1 MSREGALFRRR
12 ARVKIAPVEA
22 PILSRRLALA
32 AAIAA
37 LGTRPAASQ
46 GNAALAAALAQAAE
60 DGDLMWYESSP
71 RDQLERVAWDFARSF
86 PATRIRVRA
95 ETIAG
100 VAILGR
106 LQQEYRAGGG
116 MADLAS
122 LGSGGLARLVEGAM
136 LREVDWARLGL
147 DPMLVVG
154 RHAVMTGA
162 AVYCII
168 CNTRLVRENETP
180 RRWEDLLNPR
190 WRGRIGTWVRAAAFA
205 ELASVWGA
213 ERTTQFYMRFLDQRP
228 LLFRSTAPL
237 AQLVASGE
245 IAVGLGIRHTA
256 LAAQAR
262 GAPIRLH
269 VPDPTPVSA
278 IYTGL
283 LADTRKPNAAT
294 LLAAWLATPEG
305 ALAYERAT
313 DRGNP
318 LVAGTAAQR
327 LLAGHQLA
335 EWPMDRKADYA
346 RLLDLYNG
354 MVNEAEAR

>member
-1 MSREGALFRRR
+1 VG
-12 ARVKIAPVEA
+12 A
-22 PILSRRLALA
+22 PILSRRGALA
-32 AAIAA
+32 AAAA
-37 LGTRPAASQ
+37 LVALRLRPAASQ
-46 GNAALAAALAQAAE
+46 GVASQGVASQGDAALARLAQAAE

-71 RDQLERVAWDFARSF
+71 RDQLDRVAASFAQSF
-86 PATRIRVRA
+86 PTVRTRVRG

-106 LQQEYRAGGG
+106 VQQEYRGGGG

-122 LGSGGLARLVEGAM
+122 LGSGGLARLIESGM
-136 LREVDWARLGL
+136 LREVHWSRLGL

-168 CNTRLVRENETP
+168 CNTTLVREDETP

-213 ERTTQFYMRFLDQRP
+213 ERTTSFYMRFLEQQP
-228 LLFRSTAPL
+228 ILFRSTAPL

-245 IAVGLGIRHTA
+245 IAIGVGIRHTA

-262 GAPIRLH
+262 GAPIRLT
-269 VPDPTPVSA
+269 VPDPAPVSA

-294 LLAAWLATPEG
+294 LLAAWLATPAG
-305 ALAYERAT
+305 AIAYERAT
-313 DRGNP
+313 HRGNP
-318 LVAGTAAQR
+318 LVPGTVAQR
-327 LLAGHQLA
+327 LLQGHQLA
-335 EWPMDRKADYA
+335 EWPMERKADYT
-346 RLLDLYNG
+346 RLLDMYDG
-354 MVNEAEAR
+354 MVNESDAR

>member
-1 MSREGALFRRR
+1 MG
-12 ARVKIAPVEA
+12 A
-22 PILSRRLALA
+22 PILSRRGALA
-32 AAIAA
+32 AAAA
-37 LGTRPAASQ
+37 LTALRVRPAASQ
-46 GNAALAAALAQAAE
+46 GVASQGNPALADLAQVAE

-71 RDQLERVAWDFARSF
+71 REELDRVAASFAQGF
-86 PATRIRVRA
+86 PAARTRVRG

-106 LQQEYRAGGG
+106 LQQEYRGGGG

-122 LGSGGLARLVEGAM
+122 LGSAGLARLIEAGM
-136 LREVDWARLGL
+136 LREVHWGRLGL

-168 CNTRLVRENETP
+168 CNTMLVREDETP

-190 WRGRIGTWVRAAAFA
+190 WRRRIGTWVRAAAFA

-213 ERTTQFYMRFLDQRP
+213 ERTTAFYMRFLEQQP

-245 IAVGLGIRHTA
+245 IAIGVGIRHTA

-262 GAPIRLH
+262 GAPIRLT
-269 VPDPTPVSA
+269 VPDPAPVSA

-283 LADTRKPNAAT
+283 LADTRKPNAGT
-294 LLAAWLATPEG
+294 LLAAWLATQAG
-305 ALAYERAT
+305 AMAYERAT
-313 DRGNP
+313 HRCNP
-318 LVAGTAAQR
+318 LVPGTAAQR

-346 RLLDLYNG
+346 RLLDLYDG